1 MQIIIFKMNEKI
13 ENIKANNYKFN
24 FKIEGKLNKE
34 ITQKE
39 IIIKNE
45 FELNEINS
53 KADCV
58 FRIRSNKNA
67 DLSCNLNVEEHK
79 DIKTFSFKTSKITT
93 DSKEIY
99 LTKLN
104 NIVLINSEEKDDN
117 KNSIIIIVVCSVV
130 VFALLLGIGIFFLK
144 RKLGKRKRKINKIDE
159 KDASNKKIIS
169 YKNMADI
176 EGISEERINKL
187 EKK

>member
-1 MQIIIFKMNEKI
+1 MNEKI

-45 FELNEINS
+45 FELNEINN

-58 FRIRSNKNA
+58 FRIGSNKNA

-79 DIKTFSFKTSKITT
+79 DIKTFSFKTSKITA

-104 NIVLINSEEKDDN
+104 NIVLINSEEKDEN
-117 KNSIIIIVVCSVV
+117 KNTIIIIVFCSVV
-130 VFALLLGIGIFFLK
+130 LLALLLGIGIFFLK
-144 RKLGKRKRKINKIDE
+144 RKLGKRKMKVNKIDE
-159 KDASNKKIIS
+159 KYVSNKKIIS
-169 YKNMADI
+169 LKNMADI
-176 EGISEERINKL
+176 
-187 EKK
+187 